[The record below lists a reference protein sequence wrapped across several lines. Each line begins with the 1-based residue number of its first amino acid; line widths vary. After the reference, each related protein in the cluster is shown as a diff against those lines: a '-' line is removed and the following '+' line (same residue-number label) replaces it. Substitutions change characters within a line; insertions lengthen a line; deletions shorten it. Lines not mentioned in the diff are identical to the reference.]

1 MNGMTSGRL
10 PGGDL
15 VELGKHLY
23 GTDSVSEVLACIERH
38 TGTNELPRV
47 RLPAVMLR
55 PVEAEMKDI
64 RVVSATTPCA
74 AVVPPFPDDRCRH
87 RKDILQGSAL

>member
-1 MNGMTSGRL
+1 
-10 PGGDL
+10 

-64 RVVSATTPCA
+64 RECIMSCASDTISDWHSVICQEAMKCATLTTRA
-74 AVVPPFPDDRCRH
+74 A
-87 RKDILQGSAL
+87 